1 MNAGSDPQFV
11 MRVSIRGSLLRKV
24 MPNSFGIKLANG
36 FGNVFVRDEPVTIE
50 SEIIIAT
57 KHDSNAA
64 AVSGHPH
71 LYGKTDVLG

>member
-1 MNAGSDPQFV
+1 
-11 MRVSIRGSLLRKV
+11 

-36 FGNVFVRDEPVTIE
+36 LGNVFVRDEPVTIE